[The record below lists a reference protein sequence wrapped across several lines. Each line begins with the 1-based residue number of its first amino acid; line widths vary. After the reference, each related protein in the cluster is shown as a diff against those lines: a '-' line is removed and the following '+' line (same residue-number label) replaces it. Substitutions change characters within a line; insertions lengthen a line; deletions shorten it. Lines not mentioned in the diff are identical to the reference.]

1 MSNMIK
7 TAPGFQYSVNIAF
20 DLNND
25 DKIKNFI
32 PTASSITLL
41 DNIIKSVD
49 NNGTDRARIL
59 IGPYGK
65 GKSHIVLMILSM
77 LMKKDPALFSNLQKK
92 IKERPMLVQ
101 AIKNYYDSD
110 KKILPVIISGSSTSL
125 PQAFLLALH
134 RTLSENGMLDI
145 MPDTNYR
152 AAVST
157 ILKWKE
163 GYPDTY
169 ERFCENIALP
179 IDEFVASLN
188 DYDLE
193 SYEVFERIYP
203 ELTAGSV
210 FNPFVGFDVV
220 ELYENVLK
228 ALKEK
233 YNYTGLYVVYDE
245 FSKFL
250 ESNIKTAS
258 TSDTNMLQSFAEKCN
273 RSGSSQLH
281 LMLISHKEIEN
292 YIDQLPKNKIDGW
305 RGVSE
310 RFTHVILNNNFK
322 QMYEIISSVIQRDE
336 KQYDHF
342 VKNHTSEFDSLYA
355 IYREHN
361 LFADLEDDEF
371 GNMLY
376 KCYPLH
382 PMSMFILPR
391 LSEKVAQNERTLFTF
406 LSADGDNTL
415 SAYLNSIDQNQFK
428 LVTPDMLYDYF
439 EPLFKKEV
447 YDIAIHD
454 NYYLTSVILDK
465 LEAGS
470 LESKIVKAISLIYI
484 LDQFDK
490 LVPTKAELYQA
501 YSYEYSKDEIDST
514 ITDLI
519 EKQLVIYLR
528 KSNNYLRLKQTSGV
542 DIRNEILET
551 VEKQKDSLTIKDS
564 LNNSNFDNYLYP
576 SRYNDE
582 NEITRFFVFDFI
594 NDSELFVDG
603 DWNQRTKQ
611 LDGDGAV
618 YGIIPSEQYG
628 IREIEK
634 KVKEISQNCT
644 NAIFVIPKEIHNK
657 GDIIREYEA
666 VKQLMDS
673 VVDDKILF
681 EEYEVV
687 YEDLREIVLEYISD
701 FVRPEKSRS
710 KFLFNGKVEKLSRKA
725 SLTELMSRICD
736 ELYPDTPVINNES
749 INRKEITSI
758 ALNSRNKIV
767 AGLLRTELEPN
778 LGLSGTGQE
787 VSIMRSTLVNKG
799 ILINDED
806 VAYISTEVSDVKMRK
821 MLNIIQSFIFD
832 VKKNGRL
839 SFSELY
845 LKLTDSSYGI
855 GIRFGVIPIYLAA
868 VFHNNKKEIVLCD
881 VHGQVPL
888 NVDTINQINSH
899 PEMFYLE
906 VLDWNSD
913 KEEYINGLADIF
925 AEYVNEVERS
935 SNAFDFVASA
945 IKRWYINLPKYSK
958 ECRKKLNGQ
967 DVYKTYYTILKAL
980 SKGDLGQKLL
990 FEIIPDACSTK
1001 DLNECT
1007 NRVRE
1012 FRNYYDS
1019 AIDGLISRI
1028 NDFLKDLFCSNK
1040 KMMDKMSLPSVIMD
1054 WCEQLDSRV
1063 FEQLFTDGT
1072 DRCLNLF
1079 KNITNDEVD
1088 FIKNLSRLATDLR
1101 IEDWT
1106 EETFN
1111 TFKMAIEKYKK
1122 TAESFTSGDD
1132 EIDADSTANSYQ
1144 VSFVSEDGSVV
1155 TKRFERTETTKRGE
1169 LLLNQIQASL
1179 DSMGQSISEQEKRQ
1193 ILMDILNK
1201 LC

>member
-32 PTASSITLL
+32 PTASSIVLL
-41 DNIIKSVD
+41 ENIIKSVD

-65 GKSHIVLMILSM
+65 GKSHIVLMILSI
-77 LMKKDPALFSNLQKK
+77 LMKKKTKLFSNMKDK
-92 IKERPMLVQ
+92 IKERPMLAQ
-101 AIKNYYDSD
+101 AIKNYYESD
-110 KKILPVIISGSSTSL
+110 TKILPVIISGSSTSL

-157 ILKWKE
+157 IQKWKD

-169 ERFCENIALP
+169 DRFCESISLP
-179 IDEFVASLN
+179 IDEFISSLN
-188 DYDLE
+188 DYDIE
-193 SYEVFERIYP
+193 AYEIFERIYP

-228 ALKEK
+228 ALKDK
-233 YNYTGLYVVYDE
+233 YNYTGIYVVYDE

-273 RSGSSQLH
+273 RSGGSQLH

-336 KQYDHF
+336 KKYERF
-342 VKNHTSEFDSLYA
+342 INNHTSEFDSLYA

-371 GNMLY
+371 NNMLY
-376 KCYPLH
+376 RCYPLH

-415 SAYLNSIDQNQFK
+415 SAYLNSVDQNEFK
-428 LVTPDMLYDYF
+428 LVTPDILYDYF

-447 YDIAIHD
+447 YDKAIHD

-465 LEAGS
+465 LEVGS
-470 LESKIVKAISLIYI
+470 LGSKIVKAISLIYI

-501 YSYEYSKDEIDST
+501 YSYEYSKDDIDST

-528 KSNNYLRLKQTSGV
+528 KSNNYLRLKQSSGV
-542 DIRNEILET
+542 DIRNEISDT
-551 VEKQKDSLTIKDS
+551 VEKQKGSLTIKDS

-594 NDSELFVDG
+594 DDFELFVDD
-603 DWNQRTKQ
+603 DWNQRTKK

-628 IREIEK
+628 IRELEK
-634 KVKEISQNCT
+634 KVKDISKNCT
-644 NAIFVIPKEIHNK
+644 NAIFVIPKEIQNK

-666 VKQLMDS
+666 VRNLMDS

-710 KFLFNGKVEKLSRKA
+710 KFIFNGKVEKLSRKA
-725 SLTELMSRICD
+725 SLTELMSKICD
-736 ELYPDTPVINNES
+736 ELYPDTPVINNEA

-767 AGLLRTELEPN
+767 AGLLRTEIEPN

-799 ILINDED
+799 ILVNNED
-806 VAYISTEVSDVKMRK
+806 VAYINTDVSDPKMK
-821 MLNIIQSFIFD
+821 NMLNIIQSFIVD

-845 LKLTDSSYGI
+845 LKLTDSLFGI
-855 GIRFGVIPIYLAA
+855 GLRLGVIPIYIAA
-868 VFHNNKKEIVLCD
+868 VFHNNKKEIVICD
-881 VHGQVPL
+881 SHGQIPL
-888 NVDTINQINSH
+888 NVDTLNQINSQ

-906 VLDWNSD
+906 VLDWDSD
-913 KEEYINGLADIF
+913 KEEYINGLADVF
-925 AEYVNEVERS
+925 AEYINDVERT
-935 SNAFDFVASA
+935 SNAFEFAASA
-945 IKRWYINLPKYSK
+945 IKRWYINLPKYSR

-967 DVYKTYYTILKAL
+967 EVYRTNYLILKSL
-980 SKGDLGQKLL
+980 SRGDSGQKLL
-990 FEIIPDACSTK
+990 FEDIPDACSTK
-1001 DLNECT
+1001 DLNECIS
-1007 NRVRE
+1007 RVGE
-1012 FRNYYDS
+1012 FRDYYDS
-1019 AIDGLISRI
+1019 AIDGLISVI
-1028 NDFLKDLFCSNK
+1028 SSFLKDLFCSNK
-1040 KMMDKMSLPSVIMD
+1040 KMMDKMSLSSVIMD
-1054 WCEQLDSRV
+1054 WCEQLDSSV
-1063 FEQLFTDGT
+1063 FEQLFADGT

-1079 KNITNDEVD
+1079 KNITNDDDD
-1088 FIKNLSRLATDLR
+1088 FIKNLARLATDLR

-1106 EETFN
+1106 EDTIN
-1111 TFKMAIEKYKK
+1111 IFKSTIEKYKN
-1122 TAESFTSGDD
+1122 TAESFVSGNDSV
-1132 EIDADSTANSYQ
+1132 ESDSTANSYQ
-1144 VSFVSEDGSVV
+1144 VSFVSENGNVT
-1155 TKRFERTETTKRGE
+1155 TKRFERTETSKRGI
-1169 LLLNQIQASL
+1169 LLSNQIQASL